1 VGNAT
6 KRGYSLLN
14 EEDLLSLK
22 GAKVSQRRQRRLF
35 DVKLQTL
42 EPRTMGKWIGI
53 GGMSR
58 LTFDHS
64 SLRPLDELICA
75 K

>member
-1 VGNAT
+1 MLN
-6 KRGYSLLN
+6 KRRYSLLN

-22 GAKVSQRRQRRLF
+22 GAKVSRRRQRRLF

-42 EPRTMGKWIGI
+42 EVSRAVGGGI
-53 GGMSR
+53 AR

-64 SLRPLDELICA
+64 SLRPLDGLICA